1 LAFSLPWIEL
11 RRKSATFT
19 FDGIYMKTLFLLIIL
34 CVLNFQLK
42 AQVLP
47 PCVPVPS
54 GLVDWWPAD
63 GNAVDIIG
71 TNNGTI
77 PYAGVTYAAGEVNEA
92 WSFSGISPFN
102 NDAGNEVDFGANVA
116 NFGTNDFT
124 IDFWIKQPT
133 NATSIY
139 ACLEKRGTC
148 QGSETSPPFWEIL
161 IGGFSSPTPGHLSSQ
176 LFDVNSTVIVSSNT
190 INDGLF
196 HHVALVR
203 QGETISF
210 YIDGSLDSSNMITGG
225 ILNLNNSAVFRA
237 GQGACVGR
245 DGTEPFVGE
254 LDELDLF
261 NRALS
266 PAEIYAIYQ
275 AGSAGKCGTPPT
287 ILTQP
292 ENQVAMV
299 GSNIAFTTF
308 AAGSPLLS
316 YQWSFNGTNILG
328 VNSQNLVITNVSQ
341 TNVGTYA
348 VLVSNAYG
356 TATSSNAMLS
366 LYPFIAVP
374 FAGAVTYWGQSATL
388 SVVACGT
395 GPLIYQWLDNG
406 VAITNATNATL
417 TLTTIQAAN
426 AGLYSVVVTSPFGSV
441 TNAPAQVIVEPA
453 GVSVALYPGVTI
465 QGVVGYNYTIQ
476 STPNLTDT
484 NSWVTLTNLTLTQ
497 PTELW
502 IDTNTDASLPA
513 NAQRFYQ
520 VLPGQ

>member
-1 LAFSLPWIEL
+1 
-11 RRKSATFT
+11 
-19 FDGIYMKTLFLLIIL
+19 
-34 CVLNFQLK
+34 
-42 AQVLP
+42 
-47 PCVPVPS
+47 
-54 GLVDWWPAD
+54 
-63 GNAVDIIG
+63 
-71 TNNGTI
+71 
-77 PYAGVTYAAGEVNEA
+77 
-92 WSFSGISPFN
+92 
-102 NDAGNEVDFGANVA
+102 
-116 NFGTNDFT
+116 
-124 IDFWIKQPT
+124 
-133 NATSIY
+133 
-139 ACLEKRGTC
+139 
-148 QGSETSPPFWEIL
+148 
-161 IGGFSSPTPGHLSSQ
+161 
-176 LFDVNSTVIVSSNT
+176 
-190 INDGLF
+190 
-196 HHVALVR
+196 
-203 QGETISF
+203 
-210 YIDGSLDSSNMITGG
+210 
-225 ILNLNNSAVFRA
+225 
-237 GQGACVGR
+237 
-245 DGTEPFVGE
+245 
-254 LDELDLF
+254 
-261 NRALS
+261 
-266 PAEIYAIYQ
+266 
-275 AGSAGKCGTPPT
+275 
-287 ILTQP
+287 
-292 ENQVAMV
+292 
-299 GSNIAFTTF
+299 
-308 AAGSPLLS
+308 
-316 YQWSFNGTNILG
+316 
-328 VNSQNLVITNVSQ
+328 
-341 TNVGTYA
+341 
-348 VLVSNAYG
+348 VSNAYG